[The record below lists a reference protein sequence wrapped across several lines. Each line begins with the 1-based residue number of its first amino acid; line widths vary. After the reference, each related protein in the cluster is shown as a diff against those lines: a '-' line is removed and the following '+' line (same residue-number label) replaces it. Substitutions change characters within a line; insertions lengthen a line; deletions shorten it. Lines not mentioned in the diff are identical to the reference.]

1 MFIPM
6 WVLYVAGGLIIAHV
20 CMLHIER
27 RKLQKALAEVQL
39 QYEECQQVLEELE
52 EACPDANGPQ

>member
-6 WVLYVAGGLIIAHV
+6 WVLYVTGGLIIAHV
-20 CMLHIER
+20 SMLHIER
-27 RKLQKALAEVQL
+27 RNLQKALAEVQL

-52 EACPDANGPQ
+52 EACPDENRQQ

>member
-6 WVLYVAGGLIIAHV
+6 WVLYIVGGLIIAYV
-20 CMLHIER
+20 CILHIER
-27 RKLQKALAEVQL
+27 RQLQKTLAEVQL

-52 EACPDANGPQ
+52 EACPDENRQL

>member
-6 WVLYVAGGLIIAHV
+6 WMLYVAGGLIIAYV

-27 RKLQKALAEVQL
+27 RQLQKALAEVQM

-52 EACPDANGPQ
+52 EACPGENRER

>member
-1 MFIPM
+1 
-6 WVLYVAGGLIIAHV
+6 
-20 CMLHIER
+20 MLHIER

-52 EACPDANGPQ
+52 EACPDENRQQ

>member
-6 WVLYVAGGLIIAHV
+6 WVLYVGGGLLIAHV

-27 RKLQKALAEVQL
+27 HQLQKALAEVQM

-52 EACPDANGPQ
+52 EACPDVNRQR